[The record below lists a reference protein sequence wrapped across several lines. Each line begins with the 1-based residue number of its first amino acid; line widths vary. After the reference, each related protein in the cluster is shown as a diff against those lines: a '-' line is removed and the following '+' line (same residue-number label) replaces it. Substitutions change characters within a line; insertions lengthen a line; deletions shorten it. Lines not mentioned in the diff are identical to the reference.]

1 MDNSQF
7 HILVDNEMLWLENA
21 IEQSGAPIDFEI
33 NGNVMTLEFENRS
46 QIVINR
52 QEAMQQIWV
61 ASLSGGYHFSY
72 AENAWS
78 CSKTGLTLKAL
89 LTQECSLQA
98 NEAIDWADSY

>member
-7 HILVDNEMLWLENA
+7 HILVDEQMQWLENA
-21 IEQSGAPIDFEI
+21 IEQSGAPIDYEM
-33 NGNVMTLEFENRS
+33 NGNVMTLEFENSS

-72 AENAWS
+72 SQDEWR
-78 CSKTGLTLKAL
+78 CSKTGATLKAL
-89 LTQECSLQA
+89 LTKECSLQA
-98 NEAIDWADSY
+98 GEAIVWL

>member
-7 HILVDNEMLWLENA
+7 HILVDKEMLWLENA

-72 AENAWS
+72 AENAWR

-98 NEAIDWADSY
+98 GETIDWD

>member
-7 HILVDNEMLWLENA
+7 HILVDKEMLWLENA

-33 NGNVMTLEFENRS
+33 NDNVMTLEFENRS

-72 AENAWS
+72 AENTWR
-78 CSKTGLTLKAL
+78 CSKTGLTLNAL

-98 NEAIDWADSY
+98 GETIDWD